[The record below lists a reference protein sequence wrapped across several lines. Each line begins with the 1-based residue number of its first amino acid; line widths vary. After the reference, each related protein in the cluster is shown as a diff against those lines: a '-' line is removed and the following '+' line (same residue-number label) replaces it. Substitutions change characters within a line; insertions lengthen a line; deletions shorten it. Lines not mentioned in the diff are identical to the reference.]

1 MSTCSDPDRPDTD
14 DETSQRSYSNAS
26 SPSASLQ
33 PTPNYVSLRYFSVLS
48 LSVTDQLPSPPGL
61 IRQWRSDHC
70 RAESR
75 PLTLRSFPGPGE
87 PALLQPPPPA
97 YQHDGDITLSL
108 QKLVSLLLLTSQNVT
123 KPQTR
128 TEFTSSKSSS
138 REGINQTMKREE
150 TEGHT
155 NI

>member
-26 SPSASLQ
+26 SPSGSLQ
-33 PTPNYVSLRYFSVLS
+33 PTPNYVSPPYFSVWS
-48 LSVTDQLPSPPGL
+48 LGL
-61 IRQWRSDHC
+61 TSSCSSGLVRQWRSDHC

-87 PALLQPPPPA
+87 PALLQRPPPA

-108 QKLVSLLLLTSQNVT
+108 QKLVSLRLLTSQNVT

-138 REGINQTMKREE
+138 REGLNQTMKWEE

>member
-33 PTPNYVSLRYFSVLS
+33 PTPNYVSPPYFSVWS
-48 LSVTDQLPSPPGL
+48 LGL
-61 IRQWRSDHC
+61 TSSCSSGLVRQWRSDH
-70 RAESR
+70 RGAESC
-75 PLTLRSFPGPGE
+75 PLTLRSFPGPRQ
-87 PALLQPPPPA
+87 PTLLHPPPTA
-97 YQHDGDITLSL
+97 HQHDGNITLSL
-108 QKLVSLLLLTSQNVT
+108 QKPLSLAIQNVT
-123 KPQTR
+123 KPETR

-138 REGINQTMKREE
+138 RQGINQTMKREE
-150 TEGHT
+150 NEGHR